1 VVGAIGPTGDGHRRI
16 LVVSASMGAGHDG
29 AARELAARLRQQGH
43 VAEVR
48 DFLDAGPLRLGK
60 MLKRGYEFELRH
72 VPSAYDATY
81 RLWYRVPW
89 LAPALARLVTALTHR
104 KLLRW
109 VESLD
114 ADVVVST
121 YPLSTLCLG
130 RLRRTGELRVP
141 SVNFITDF
149 GVHPLWVHPGI
160 DLNLAVHAGPA
171 RQARLRTGRPS
182 VACGPMV
189 SRAYETFEE
198 HGFEEHSAARAEA
211 RRHWGLAEDA
221 KAVLVVAG
229 SWGVGGIR
237 ETFDA
242 IAGDGRFTP
251 VVVCGRDEATFRDLT
266 KRANRYANRAIV
278 VGWTEEMPSLMRA
291 CDALVE
297 NAGGL
302 TSLEAMRVGLPVVS
316 FRPIAGHGVENTAT
330 MAEMGVSRLA
340 NDIPQL
346 LDALGLLC
354 TRGPARSAQIDAAQA
369 MFVSDAA
376 SLALSAAETGETTV
390 AALPSRSG
398 IRVAVRASA
407 AVAAL
412 LGLAWTGLTTGVGVA
427 AAAGAG
433 VAHPEADVTNVAYI
447 GVRVDAAELADP
459 ATRRELTSLDV
470 TVVVDEQTALT
481 DPTALRRLAADGVDV
496 ANGGRGLVREPDG
509 SIDRPAPWNRAAS
522 DVQAGDQLGRI
533 IGEPVDEF
541 VPGRRLNAFDLVDSG
556 HAHAQ
561 VVVPNDIWYATGGGK
576 PAPVQGTQIYLV
588 DGLYATPTQL
598 DRTVARLAGSL
609 RASHLVAVPFSAL
622 Q

>member
-1 VVGAIGPTGDGHRRI
+1 
-16 LVVSASMGAGHDG
+16 MGAGHDG

-48 DFLDAGPLRLGK
+48 DFLDAGPLRIGH
-60 MLKRGYEFELRH
+60 MLKRCYEFELRH

-81 RLWYRVPW
+81 RLWYRTPW
-89 LAPALARLVTALTHR
+89 LAPALTTLVTALARR

-109 VESLD
+109 VKGLD
-114 ADVVVST
+114 ADVVIST

-171 RQARLRTGRPS
+171 RQARLRTGRPA

-189 SRAYETFEE
+189 SRAYEGTTG
-198 HGFEEHSAARAEA
+198 HAAARAEA
-211 RRHWGLAEDA
+211 RRRWGLGEDA
-221 KAVLVVAG
+221 KAVLVAAG

-251 VVVCGRDEATFRDLT
+251 VVVCGRDESTFRELT
-266 KRANRYANRAIV
+266 RRARRYGNRAIV
-278 VGWTEEMPSLMRA
+278 VGWTNEMPSLMRA

-316 FRPIAGHGVENTAT
+316 FRPIAGHGVENTTT
-330 MAEMGVSRLA
+330 MAAMGVSTLA
-340 NDIPQL
+340 DDIPQL
-346 LDALGLLC
+346 LDALNVLC
-354 TRGPARSAQIDAAQA
+354 APGPARTRQIDAAKA

-376 SLALSAAETGETTV
+376 SLALSAAETVET
-390 AALPSRSG
+390 AESALPSRG
-398 IRVAVRASA
+398 IRVALRASA

-433 VAHPEADVTNVAYI
+433 VAHPLANVSDVAYI
-447 GVRVDAAELADP
+447 GVRLNAAELADP
-459 ATRRELTSLDV
+459 ATRAELTRLDA
-470 TVVVDEQTALT
+470 TAVVDEQTALT
-481 DPTALRRLAADGVDV
+481 DPAVLRHLARSGVDV
-496 ANGGRGLVREPDG
+496 ANGGRGIVRDADG
-509 SIDRPAPWNRAAS
+509 SIDRPAPWNRAAG
-522 DVQAGDQLGRI
+522 DVQAGKQLGRI
-533 IGEPVDEF
+533 IGEPVDDF
-541 VPGRRLNAFDLVDSG
+541 VPGRRVNAFDLVDSG
-556 HAHAQ
+556 QAHAQ
-561 VVVPNDIWYATGGGK
+561 VVVPNEIWYATG
-576 PAPVQGTQIYLV
+576 PANPGPLQGTQIYLV
-588 DGLYATPTQL
+588 NGLAASPAQL
-598 DRTVARLAGSL
+598 DRVLHSMAGQL
-609 RASHLVAVPFSAL
+609 RASHLVPVPFSAL

>member
-1 VVGAIGPTGDGHRRI
+1 MVGAISPAAEPHRRI

-29 AARELAARLRQQGH
+29 AARELASRLRQQGH

-48 DFLDAGPLRLGK
+48 DFLDAGPLGTGRL
-60 MLKRGYEFELRH
+60 LKRCYEFELRH

-89 LAPALARLVTALTHR
+89 LAPALTRFVTALAKP

-109 VESLD
+109 VKSLD

-160 DLNLAVHAGPA
+160 DLNLTVHDGPA

-189 SRAYETFEE
+189 SRAYE
-198 HGFEEHSAARAEA
+198 GFEGHGTARAEA
-211 RRHWGLAEDA
+211 RRRWALTEDA

-242 IAGDGRFTP
+242 LAGDGRFTP

-266 KRANRYANRAIV
+266 KRARRYGSRAIV

-316 FRPIAGHGVENTAT
+316 FRPIAGHGVENTTT
-330 MAEMGVSRLA
+330 MAAMGVSRLA
-340 NDIPQL
+340 RDIPQL
-346 LDALGLLC
+346 LDTLSELC
-354 TRGPARSAQIDAAQA
+354 ARGPARAAQVDAAKA

-376 SLALSAAETGETTV
+376 SLALSAAETAQPAEEKIR
-390 AALPSRSG
+390 SSG
-398 IRVAVRASA
+398 IRVVVRASA
-407 AVAAL
+407 ALAGL

-433 VAHPEADVTNVAYI
+433 VAHPEANVTDVAYV
-447 GVRVDAAELADP
+447 GVRLDPAQLASAATLRELA
-459 ATRRELTSLDV
+459 RLDV
-470 TVVVDEQTALT
+470 TAVVDEQTALT
-481 DPTALRRLAADGVDV
+481 DPAGLRRLADAGVDV
-496 ANGGRGLVREPDG
+496 ANGGRGLVRDSDG
-509 SIDRPAPWNRAAS
+509 SIDRPAPWNRAAG
-522 DVQAGDQLGRI
+522 DVQAGTQLGRI
-533 IGEPVDEF
+533 IGEHVDQF

-556 HAHAQ
+556 QAHAQ
-561 VVVPNDIWYATGGGK
+561 VVVPNDTWYAAGPANTG
-576 PAPVQGTQIYLV
+576 PLQGMQIYMV
-588 DGLYATPTQL
+588 DGLAASPAQL
-598 DRTVARLAGSL
+598 DRLLQRLSGSL
-609 RASHLVAVPFSAL
+609 TASHLVAVPFSAL

>member
-1 VVGAIGPTGDGHRRI
+1 MVGAIGPGADGHRRI

-29 AARELAARLRQQGH
+29 AARELANRLRRQGH
-43 VAEVR
+43 TAEVR
-48 DFLDAGPLRLGK
+48 DFLDAGPLGLGQ
-60 MLKRGYEFELRH
+60 MLKRCYEFELRH

-81 RLWYRVPW
+81 RMWYRMPW
-89 LAPALARLVTALTHR
+89 LAPALTRMVTALAR
-104 KLLRW
+104 PRLLRW
-109 VESLD
+109 VEGLD

-160 DLNLAVHAGPA
+160 DLNLAVHDGPA

-189 SRAYETFEE
+189 SHAYEVFDG
-198 HGFEEHSAARAEA
+198 HGTARAEA
-211 RRHWGLAEDA
+211 RRRWGLAEDA

-242 IAGDGRFTP
+242 LAGDGRFTP
-251 VVVCGRDEATFRDLT
+251 IVVCGRDEATFRDLT
-266 KRANRYANRAIV
+266 KRARRYGNRAIV

-302 TSLEAMRVGLPVVS
+302 TSLEAMRAGLPVVS
-316 FRPIAGHGVENTAT
+316 FRPIAGHGVENTTT
-330 MAEMGVSRLA
+330 MAAMGVSRLA

-346 LDALGLLC
+346 LDALSMLC
-354 TRGPARSAQIDAAQA
+354 ARGPARAAQIDAAKA

-376 SLALSAAETGETTV
+376 SLALSAAEAGE
-390 AALPSRSG
+390 AAATPLPSRSG
-398 IRVAVRASA
+398 IRVALRASA
-407 AVAAL
+407 AVAGL

-433 VAHPEADVTNVAYI
+433 VAHPQANVSDVAYI
-447 GVRVDAAELADP
+447 GVRLDRAELANP
-459 ATRRELTSLDV
+459 ATRRELTRLDI
-470 TVVVDEQTALT
+470 TAVVDEQTALA
-481 DPTALRRLAADGVDV
+481 DPSALRRLAADGVDV
-496 ANGGRGLVREPDG
+496 ANGGRGLVRGADG
-509 SIDRPAPWNRAAS
+509 SIDRPAPWNRAAG
-522 DVQAGDQLGRI
+522 DVQAGERLGRI
-533 IGEPVDEF
+533 IGEQVDEF
-541 VPGRRLNAFDLVDSG
+541 VPGRRVNAFDLVDSG

-561 VVVPNDIWYATGGGK
+561 VIVPNDTWYAAHAGNPG
-576 PAPVQGTQIYLV
+576 PVRGAQIYLV
-588 DGLYATPTQL
+588 DGLSASPARL
-598 DRTVARLAGSL
+598 DRVLGDLAGSL
-609 RASHLVAVPFSAL
+609 TASHLVPVPFSAL

>member
-1 VVGAIGPTGDGHRRI
+1 VVGAIGRAADGHRRI

-48 DFLDAGPLRLGK
+48 DFLDAGPLGIGRL
-60 MLKRGYEFELRH
+60 LKRAYEFELRH

-81 RLWYRVPW
+81 RLWYRMPW
-89 LAPALARLVTALTHR
+89 LAPALARLVTALAR
-104 KLLRW
+104 RRLLQW
-109 VESLD
+109 VQGLH

-130 RLRRTGELRVP
+130 RLRRTGQLRVP

-189 SRAYETFEE
+189 SHAYEAYEAFEE
-198 HGFEEHSAARAEA
+198 HGTARAEA
-211 RRHWGLAEDA
+211 RRRWGLAENA

-242 IAGDGRFTP
+242 IAGDERFTP
-251 VVVCGRDEATFRDLT
+251 VVVCGRDEAAYRDLT
-266 KRANRYANRAIV
+266 KRSRRYGNRAIV

-316 FRPIAGHGVENTAT
+316 FHPIAGHGVENTAT
-330 MAEMGVSRLA
+330 MAAMGVSRLA
-340 NDIPQL
+340 HDIPQL
-346 LDALGLLC
+346 IEALSALC
-354 TRGPARSAQIDAAQA
+354 EGGPARAAQIEAAKA

-376 SLALSAAETGETTV
+376 SLALSAAETADAHL
-390 AALPSRSG
+390 AAPASRSG
-398 IRVAVRASA
+398 IRVALRASA
-407 AVAAL
+407 AVA
-412 LGLAWTGLTTGVGVA
+412 GLMGLIWTGLTTGVGVA

-433 VAHPEADVTNVAYI
+433 VAHPEANVSDVAYI
-447 GVRVDAAELADP
+447 GVRLDPAELSDP
-459 ATRRELTSLDV
+459 TTRRELTRLDV

-481 DPTALRRLAADGVDV
+481 GPTALRRLATAGVDV
-496 ANGGRGLVREPDG
+496 ANGGRGLVRAADG
-509 SIDRPAPWNRAAS
+509 SVDRPAPWNRAAG
-522 DVQAGDQLGRI
+522 DVQAGNQLGRI
-533 IGEPVDEF
+533 IGEPVNEF
-541 VPGRRLNAFDLVDSG
+541 VPGRRVDAFDLVDSG
-556 HAHAQ
+556 QAHAQ
-561 VVVPNDIWYATGGGK
+561 VVVPNDIWYATASQNPGQLQGK
-576 PAPVQGTQIYLV
+576 QIYLV
-588 DGLYATPTQL
+588 DGLSASPAQL
-598 DRTVARLAGSL
+598 DRVLHRLAGSL
-609 RASHLVAVPFSAL
+609 SASHLVPVPFSAL

>member
-1 VVGAIGPTGDGHRRI
+1 PAADRYLRI

-29 AARELAARLRQQGH
+29 AARELAARLRLQGH

-48 DFLDAGPLRLGK
+48 DFLDAGPLGVGR
-60 MLKRGYEFELRH
+60 MLKRCYEFELRH

-89 LAPALARLVTALTHR
+89 LAPALAALVTTLARR

-109 VESLD
+109 VKSLD
-114 ADVVVST
+114 ADLVVST

-149 GVHPLWVHPGI
+149 GVHPLWVHRGI

-182 VACGPMV
+182 FACGPMV
-189 SRAYETFEE
+189 SRAYEG
-198 HGFEEHSAARAEA
+198 HGVARVEA
-211 RRHWGLAEDA
+211 RRRWGLAENA

-242 IAGDGRFTP
+242 IAGDARFTP
-251 VVVCGRDEATFRDLT
+251 VVVCGRDEATFRELT
-266 KRANRYANRAIV
+266 RRARRYGNRPIV

-316 FRPIAGHGVENTAT
+316 FRPIAGHGVENTTT
-330 MAEMGVSRLA
+330 MAAMGVSRLA
-340 NDIPQL
+340 NDVPEL
-346 LDALGLLC
+346 LDALSLLC
-354 TRGPARSAQIDAAQA
+354 TTGPARAAQIDAAKA

-376 SLALSAAETGETTV
+376 SLALSAAQTV
-390 AALPSRSG
+390 EAADADAPVRSG
-398 IRVAVRASA
+398 IRVALRASA
-407 AVAAL
+407 AVAGL

-433 VAHPEADVTNVAYI
+433 VAHPEADASNVAYI
-447 GVRVDAAELADP
+447 GVRVDRDELADP
-459 ATRRELTSLDV
+459 ATRRELTRLDL
-470 TVVVDEQTALT
+470 TVVVDEQTAQAN
-481 DPTALRRLAADGVDV
+481 PAALRRLAAQGVDV
-496 ANGGRGLVREPDG
+496 ANGGRGLVRGADG
-509 SIDRPAPWNRAAS
+509 SIDRPAPWNRAAG
-522 DVQAGDQLGRI
+522 DVQAGKQLGRI
-533 IGEPVDEF
+533 IGQHVDEF
-541 VPGRRLNAFDLVDSG
+541 VPGRRLNAFDMVDSG
-556 HAHAQ
+556 QAHAR
-561 VVVPNDIWYATGGGK
+561 VIVPDNVWNAAAPPEPGALTG
-576 PAPVQGTQIYLV
+576 TEIYLV
-588 DGLYATPTQL
+588 DGLAASPAGL
-598 DRTVARLAGSL
+598 DQVLRRLSGSL
-609 RASHLVAVPFSAL
+609 TASHLVSVPFSAL